1 MGAVSFA
8 GSTPIASYVHRR
20 APEQGKRVQA
30 LGGAKNHAVVLPG
43 AGMDFAPIAER
54 TLTYL
59 DANGLG
65 QGGAA

>member
-1 MGAVSFA
+1 M
-8 GSTPIASYVHRR
+8 
-20 APEQGKRVQA
+20 QA
-30 LGGAKNHAVVLPG
+30 LRGAKNHAVVLPG